1 MPSGE
6 QERRSLTARRALK
19 AGGEAVLVALF
30 LLLAAVPL
38 VDFVGR
44 PLSGFH
50 IKGGGTYTQQI
61 TFGLAFLGG
70 LLATITRSHLT
81 LSTAGLLAEGRSR
94 RAAEFLASSAAAM
107 VTAVLAYA
115 AYGVVMAERASGAKL
130 AIGLPQWVSETIMP
144 LALGAMSAVY
154 VARAPGWKGKLGA
167 LVLVG
172 GAFALGLAPPSG
184 PLVWLLVAVLLL
196 ATLFGSPVFAAMSGV
211 ALLLFWREATPVS
224 AVTAEIYRLIASP
237 TLPAIPLLTACGFVL
252 AETKAAERLV
262 RFFRALFGFMPGGV
276 AILVAMVCALFTAF
290 TGGSGVTII
299 ALGGLV
305 YPILRQ
311 DGYSESFSLGLVTAA
326 GSLGLLFPP
335 SLPVILYSVVA
346 NVPADKLFVAGLGP
360 GLLLL
365 ALVVVY
371 GITVGR
377 KVQAVRQPFSAK
389 EALAAAWGAK
399 WELSIPVL
407 MVVLFAT
414 GWASLLETS
423 AAACLYTIFI
433 ATVIHRDLH
442 PLRGLPQAIVK
453 AGSMVGAVLILLAC
467 ALGFTSYL
475 VDAQVPDALLGSIQ
489 AHIES
494 PVVFLLVLN
503 VVLLV
508 LGSVLEIF
516 SAIVIL
522 TPLVVPL
529 GTAYGI
535 DPVHLG
541 VIFLANLELG
551 FLFPPVGLNL
561 FLSSSRFEKPMVALY
576 RYVVPFLVILAI
588 GVLLITYLPSLSLVL
603 LRLYHG

>member
-6 QERRSLTARRALK
+6 QERRSLTAGRALK

-50 IKGGGTYTQQI
+50 ITGGGTYTQQI
-61 TFGLAFLGG
+61 TFYLAFLGG
-70 LLATITRSHLT
+70 LLATVTRSHLT

-107 VTAVLAYA
+107 VTAMLCYA

-130 AIGLPQWVSETIMP
+130 AIGLPQWISETVMP

-172 GAFALGLAPPSG
+172 GAFALAYVPPSG
-184 PLVWLLVAVLLL
+184 PLVWLLIAILML

-377 KVQAVRQPFSAK
+377 KVQAVRQPFSPK

-407 MVVLFAT
+407 MIVLFAT

-423 AAACLYTIFI
+423 AAACLYTILI

-442 PLRGLPQAIVK
+442 PLRGLPPAIVK

-489 AHIES
+489 AHIQS

-576 RYVVPFLVILAI
+576 RYVVPFLVILAV

>member
-6 QERRSLTARRALK
+6 QERRSLTAGRALK

-50 IKGGGTYTQQI
+50 ITGGGTYTQQI
-61 TFGLAFLGG
+61 TFYLAFLGG
-70 LLATITRSHLT
+70 LLATVTRSHLT

-107 VTAVLAYA
+107 VTAMLCYA
-115 AYGVVMAERASGAKL
+115 AYGVVMAERASGSKL
-130 AIGLPQWVSETIMP
+130 AIGLPQWISETVMP

-172 GAFALGLAPPSG
+172 GAFALAYVPPSG
-184 PLVWLLVAVLLL
+184 PLVWLLIAILML

-377 KVQAVRQPFSAK
+377 KVQAVRQPFSPK

-407 MVVLFAT
+407 MIVLFAT

-423 AAACLYTIFI
+423 AAACLYTILI

-442 PLRGLPQAIVK
+442 PLRGLPPAIVK

-489 AHIES
+489 AHIQS

-576 RYVVPFLVILAI
+576 RYVVPFLVILAV